1 MFSIFL
7 THMSNFVLIKCY
19 LLFDRQTNFL
29 CIILDYKNLKNLG
42 ISSLIC
48 LNLSLNFVSIENVRR
63 KCNSM
68 INLSKFTLKKK
79 KKILNEF
86 VVLDY
91 HQVYCQTLSNIIII
105 RFCMF

>member
-1 MFSIFL
+1 MIDDIAIDLWSSKTFISI
-7 THMSNFVLIKCY
+7 N
-19 LLFDRQTNFL
+19 D
-29 CIILDYKNLKNLG
+29 
-42 ISSLIC
+42 
-48 LNLSLNFVSIENVRR
+48 VRR

-105 RFCMF
+105 RFYMF